1 MARRRKQHTG
11 NTYNQTRPGGSDRTG
26 GPGVTLEDLSPRAR
40 RLVESGLIDLDAV
53 IGSGDGGRITSG
65 DILHAARLME
75 KEQHL
80 PRIEN
85 TRMTDAGPT
94 SPGSSAGPVEIGDG
108 LSASALRGAEIS
120 WGEAAAGLNGA
131 EVPLIGE
138 SAFEPELQPSDGGE
152 VVAEAPIP
160 DPETDRS
167 SEVVEPAAVVE
178 EATGEATIDFGTLEF
193 VDPNRVWENGGD
205 SFAPWLL
212 AHSDRIADLLGVD
225 SGLGASPRVS
235 TSTPGGVVG
244 RDGDGNVVV
253 MMSSRKSVAESS
265 DLGRAL
271 GMAAEAKAARVAV
284 VSAEFNAEQRRS
296 ISWLNECGDGT
307 VGWFGIELRVM
318 RIDDSPPAMLFDLVA
333 GPGGKQP

>member
-1 MARRRKQHTG
+1 MARRRKQRTG
-11 NTYNQTRPGGSDRTG
+11 DAYDQTRPGGSDRTG

-40 RLVESGLIDLDAV
+40 RLVENGLIDLDAV

-85 TRMTDAGPT
+85 TGTTDAGPT
-94 SPGSSAGPVEIGDG
+94 GPGSSGGPVEIGEG
-108 LSASALRGAEIS
+108 LSASALLGAEIS
-120 WGEAAAGLNGA
+120 WGEAAAALNGA
-131 EVPLIGE
+131 EHPLVGE
-138 SAFEPELQPSDGGE
+138 PACELELESSDGGE
-152 VVAEAPIP
+152 TVAEAPIP
-160 DPETDRS
+160 DPETNRS
-167 SEVVEPAAVVE
+167 SEAVEPAAVVDE
-178 EATGEATIDFGTLEF
+178 PTGEVAIDFGTLEL

-205 SFAPWLL
+205 GFAPWLL
-212 AHSDRIADLLGVD
+212 AHCDRIADLLGVD
-225 SGLGASPRVS
+225 SGLGASQRVS

-244 RDGDGNVVV
+244 CDGDGNVVV

-271 GMAAEAKAARVAV
+271 GMAAEANATRIAV

-296 ISWLNECGDGT
+296 ISWLNECGNGT
-307 VGWFGIELRVM
+307 VDWFGIELRVM